1 MEWKE
6 NLPAANPFDASVGFE
21 KEYIVHSSTCDCDD
35 SDADKAAIEAGQY
48 SLKYISEN
56 LTDESKYLL
65 FSWDDINSSLSI
77 VITHDDLVE
86 YSTHVVKV
94 NFERMQASLDNFCG
108 SEDECVQKVLANAEI
123 IRAGAELFAD
133 ATKHEDLCGLR
144 IAFLCA
150 SDPLDEVE
158 IFDV

>member
-21 KEYIVHSSTCDCDD
+21 TEYIVHSSTCDCDD

-48 SLKYISEN
+48 SLKYITEN
-56 LTDESKYLL
+56 LTDESEYLL

-86 YSTHVVKV
+86 YSPHVIKV
-94 NFERMQASLDNFCG
+94 NFERM
-108 SEDECVQKVLANAEI
+108 
-123 IRAGAELFAD
+123 
-133 ATKHEDLCGLR
+133 
-144 IAFLCA
+144 
-150 SDPLDEVE
+150 
-158 IFDV
+158 